1 MKKRQNGTEQVQY
14 PHIIYPE
21 AAMSAPQ
28 AAVDCKNQTVAVG
41 DIVRVVNLDKRF
53 IKSFPE
59 DERILI
65 ESMIGQFF
73 KVIAMDEEG
82 QPCVMR
88 EWHDERGIMQT
99 HVIALDA
106 EDMEKI

>member
-1 MKKRQNGTEQVQY
+1 MAETKYNIRNNLSE
-14 PHIIYPE
+14 I
-21 AAMSAPQ
+21 AMSAPQ
-28 AAVDCKNQTVAVG
+28 AAVDCKNQPVVVG

-82 QPCVMR
+82 APCVVR
-88 EWHDERGIMQT
+88 EWHDEHGIMQT